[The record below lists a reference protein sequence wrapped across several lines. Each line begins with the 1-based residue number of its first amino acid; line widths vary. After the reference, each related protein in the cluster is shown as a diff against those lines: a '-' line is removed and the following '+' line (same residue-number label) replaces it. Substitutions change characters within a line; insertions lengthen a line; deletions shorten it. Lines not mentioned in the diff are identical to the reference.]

1 MAQVWKRK
9 LGNDWKK
16 RIWLFDTLVWTVAC
30 YGVEIWGVERE
41 REGMERLHERFLRNG
56 Y

>member
-41 REGMERLHERFLRNG
+41 RERGWRGFMKDS
-56 Y
+56 